1 MKIDSH
7 LNLEYTDNEYFYT
20 NNLILFF
27 FSYGVFS
34 MLKIIFLI
42 IVQIYVDIK
51 QTQDKNVQVS
61 EFELNENI
69 VLKKRKLI

>member
-1 MKIDSH
+1 
-7 LNLEYTDNEYFYT
+7 
-20 NNLILFF
+20 
-27 FSYGVFS
+27 